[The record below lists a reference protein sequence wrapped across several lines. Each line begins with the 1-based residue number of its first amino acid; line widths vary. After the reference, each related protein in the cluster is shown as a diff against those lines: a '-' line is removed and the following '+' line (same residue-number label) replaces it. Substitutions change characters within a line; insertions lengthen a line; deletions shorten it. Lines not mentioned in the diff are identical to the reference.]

1 MTNIPLYMYY
11 WGKAKK
17 DPDSKGADY
26 HMLPYHCLDVAA
38 VAECWWQQS
47 RAIRQHFVRQ
57 TGLDERKAKAWV
69 LFFIALHDYGK
80 WDLRFQRKAPEV
92 LSAVNPDI
100 GLADFPLSVRD
111 IKDYYHGPQGLNWFY
126 EDFKS
131 RFSNGDDWMLEQP
144 EDWELWQPW
153 LAAVAGHHGDIPD
166 LDLEKAKLPLLCE
179 GADPLFHKARLD
191 WVGALEQ
198 IFLIPA
204 GLSLKEN
211 PPAMDDKSIIF
222 LAGFCSVCDW
232 LGSSDF
238 FDYDPEPQISVEA
251 LRRWYL
257 GRFKNAEYA
266 LQSAGMKSHIHPE
279 PAIEKL
285 LGAEAKPR
293 QVQTLVSDLPL
304 EQSLT
309 LIEASTGSGKT
320 EAALAYAW
328 RLMDA
333 GLADSIVFAL
343 PTQATANAM
352 YDRLE
357 NAARQIFSNETNL
370 ILAHGRARYHE
381 GFIDLKKSS
390 TPKTVQGQ
398 EEAWVQCSEWLAQS
412 RKRVFLG
419 QIGVCTVDQV
429 LVSVLPVR
437 HKFVRG
443 FGIGR
448 SALIID
454 EVHAYDSYMYGLMS
468 GVLEQQ
474 KACGGSVILLSAT
487 LPAMQ
492 KQSLARA
499 WKAEQHSE
507 NEDYPLIT
515 SYTST
520 KSNAFD
526 LQLQPE
532 QRPATTTVEIE
543 LLVSENL
550 LPNKD
555 LLVRITQAVK
565 QGAQVCLICNL
576 VDVAQQV
583 YQMLR
588 EEFEQSSE
596 LKANQIDLFHS
607 RFRFCDRQD
616 KEEKVINL
624 FGDKPYPVNARD
636 KGHLLIAT
644 QVVEQ
649 SLDLDFDWLITQ
661 LCPVDLLFQRM
672 GRLHRHERDRP
683 AGFERK
689 VCTVLVPETLDYG
702 LHELIYGNSRVLWR
716 THELLKK
723 AIQSGAGIEF
733 PFAYRNWIEQV
744 YCDEEWEVEPESVKK
759 SYAEYMKEEYA
770 SHITA
775 KQLMNS
781 SMNSLSDNDAN
792 ISVLTRDAEMSL
804 NVLPFF
810 INDNGNRCLL
820 DGQSLPSA
828 DDLTWW
834 EQISI
839 NTVPVPH
846 SWGKHGKGLPEP
858 DQDGLIWLE
867 MQKESICF
875 HNQWQ
880 QWTYTYTCDS
890 GFQRNAV

>member
-1 MTNIPLYMYY
+1 MTEVPDYFKY
-11 WGKAKK
+11 WGKARKHPQATG
-17 DPDSKGADY
+17 DEY
-26 HMLPYHCLDVAA
+26 HLLPYHCLDVAA

-47 RAIRQHFVRQ
+47 RAIPQHFVGQ
-57 TGLDERKAKAWV
+57 TGLNEEKAKAWV

-80 WDLRFQRKAPEV
+80 WDLRFQRKAPDTFR
-92 LSAVNPDI
+92 AVNPDI
-100 GLADFPLSVRD
+100 GLADFPLSVRN

-131 RFSNGDDWMLEQP
+131 RFSNGDDWMVDQP
-144 EDWELWQPW
+144 EDWELWRPW
-153 LAAVAGHHGDIPD
+153 LAAVAGHHGDIPCCED
-166 LDLEKAKLPLLCE
+166 AGLPSLCKDAE
-179 GADPLFHKARLD
+179 PLFHNARID
-191 WVGALEQ
+191 WVNTLEQ
-198 IFLIPA
+198 LFLTPA
-204 GLSLKEN
+204 DLSLKEN
-211 PPAMDDKSIIF
+211 PPVMDDKSIFF

-238 FDYDPEPQISVEA
+238 FDYDAEPQISVEA

-257 GRFKNAEYA
+257 GRFKKAERA
-266 LQSAGMKSHIHPE
+266 LQSAGMKSHIHRE

-285 LGAEAKPR
+285 LGVHAKPR
-293 QVQTLVSDLPL
+293 QIQVLVDDLPL
-304 EQSLT
+304 EQGLT

-357 NAARQIFSNETNL
+357 RAARHIFSNQTNL

-448 SALIID
+448 SVLIID
-454 EVHAYDSYMYGLMS
+454 EVHAYDSYMYGLLG

-474 KACGGSVILLSAT
+474 KACSGSVILLSAT
-487 LPAMQ
+487 LPARQ
-492 KQSLARA
+492 KEVLARS

-515 SYTST
+515 SYTSAESKT
-520 KSNAFD
+520 FD
-526 LQLQPE
+526 LQIQPE
-532 QRPATTTVEIE
+532 QRPKSTTVDIE
-543 LLVSENL
+543 LLACKSL
-550 LPNKD
+550 LPDND
-555 LLVRITQAVK
+555 LLSGITQAVI

-576 VDVAQQV
+576 VDVAQNV
-583 YQMLR
+583 YRKLR
-588 EEFEQSSE
+588 EQFEQSGE
-596 LKANQIDLFHS
+596 LEDSQIDLFHS
-607 RFRFCDRQD
+607 RFRFCDRQS
-616 KEEKVINL
+616 KEQKVINL
-624 FGDKPYPVNARD
+624 FGDKPHPSDARD

-649 SLDLDFDWLITQ
+649 SLDLDFDWLISQ

-689 VCTVLVPETLDYG
+689 VCTVLVPETPDYG

-723 AIQSGAGIEF
+723 AIQSGVGIEF
-733 PFAYRNWIEQV
+733 PSAYRNWIEKV
-744 YCDEEWEVEPESVKK
+744 YREEEWETEPKAVQE
-759 SYAEYMKEEYA
+759 SYAKYCNNAQGSYY
-770 SHITA
+770 TA
-775 KQLMNS
+775 KQLMNP
-781 SMNSLSDNDAN
+781 SMNSLPDDDAR
-792 ISVLTRDAEMSL
+792 ISVLTRDGEMSL
-804 NVLPFF
+804 SVLPFY

-820 DGQSLPSA
+820 DGQSLPSV
-828 DDLTWW
+828 DDLIWW
-834 EQISI
+834 EVI
-839 NTVPVPH
+839 NINMVPVPH
-846 SWGKHGKGLPEP
+846 GWGKHGKGLPEP

-867 MQKESICF
+867 MRKENTCF
-875 HNQWQ
+875 QCHWQ
-880 QWTYTYTCDS
+880 QWVYSYTSDT
-890 GFQRNAV
+890 GFQRNEH